1 MLVSMRRQQPHWR
14 PLQKLS
20 AHRLNLE
27 KKSLLIST
35 ATCIRCGLLR
45 GFVAA
50 SVNIVNI
57 THANWLM
64 ALLSPTKSNAGWIC
78 FPYPAWQIEGLT
90 VKSSKQRHPN
100 SSKPKMESHWKDS
113 TFHRL
118 TEVNL
123 WHVCTVS
130 CHISSPSQLLTITPL
145 QIIIR
150 TLPQDNL
157 VQTHPRKWHTVHLA
171 GPITDRENW

>member
-1 MLVSMRRQQPHWR
+1 MLVSMRRRQPHWR

-27 KKSLLIST
+27 KNSLLIST

-113 TFHRL
+113 TFSQINRGESRL
-118 TEVNL
+118 HCFL
-123 WHVCTVS
+123 S
-130 CHISSPSQLLTITPL
+130 YFLSFSAI
-145 QIIIR
+145 
-150 TLPQDNL
+150 DNHSIADHY
-157 VQTHPRKWHTVHLA
+157 QNFTA
-171 GPITDRENW
+171 G